1 LRRRKKLVESSAKTN
16 LPWRRTRASRGLWYG
31 KTGRSAT
38 TGMRRNPVTALRL
51 LAVLFNYRLIASKV
65 AYTRQ
70 LVRKKSC
77 PATFLIG
84 ARRRRTCEPG
94 RTALAASST
103 DRPASKPRF
112 QHQYDGLPRPS
123 KSLPRTINYNTRMD
137 ENPRDPPQS
146 TNDHSRGPPLIGTPL
161 LTALALFVI
170 LPLLVV
176 LVVLLDW
183 LF

>member
-1 LRRRKKLVESSAKTN
+1 
-16 LPWRRTRASRGLWYG
+16 
-31 KTGRSAT
+31 
-38 TGMRRNPVTALRL
+38 
-51 LAVLFNYRLIASKV
+51 
-65 AYTRQ
+65 
-70 LVRKKSC
+70 
-77 PATFLIG
+77 
-84 ARRRRTCEPG
+84 
-94 RTALAASST
+94 
-103 DRPASKPRF
+103 
-112 QHQYDGLPRPS
+112 
-123 KSLPRTINYNTRMD
+123 MD